1 MFRLLLAATALGAA
15 QAAYCNGSPAS
26 GLRTNENPIFDGMGE
41 SMRFLRKTK
50 NAVLF
55 ETGPENATFHVVH
68 LYGSPYELGVAQGTI
83 LKREVNAFY
92 SKTWSYLVGLAVNEL
107 GDKIPPL
114 VQAKIISLGFE
125 KALDWCAR

>member
-1 MFRLLLAATALGAA
+1 MLRLLIAATALSAA
-15 QAAYCNGSPAS
+15 QAAYCNGSPAA
-26 GLRTNENPIFDGMGE
+26 GTRTNENPIFDGME
-41 SMRFLRKTK
+41 AMRFVRKAK

-55 ETGPENATFHVVH
+55 ETGPENATFKVVH
-68 LYGSPYELGVAQGTI
+68 LYGSPYELGFAQGTI

-92 SKTWSYLVGLAVNEL
+92 GKTWSYLVGLAVNEL

-114 VQAKIISLGFE
+114 VQAKIVSLGFE